1 MAEYTIT
8 LGCLGTQTITVEADS
23 LDEAIDNARDLE
35 GFFPVIGQS
44 FEFPDEVEAVVAYLP
59 DGRELDLEK
68 GETE

>member
-8 LGCLGTQTITVEADS
+8 LACLATQTVTVEADS
-23 LDEAIDNARDLE
+23 LGEAIDNAYDLG
-35 GFFPVIGQS
+35 GFFPVM
-44 FEFPDEVEAVVAYLP
+44 FPDEVEAVTAYLP